1 MFYSFDNYF
10 AITMPLI
17 NSLSLALGLV
27 LLISLVDA
35 GNQGFVSKRSAHYQ
49 HARNYPHQ
57 KRQEAFELV
66 DNFQGAQFFELAPPL
81 L

>member
-1 MFYSFDNYF
+1 M
-10 AITMPLI
+10 TLI
-17 NSLSLALGLV
+17 NVLSLVLGLV
-27 LLISLVDA
+27 PLLSFVNA

-57 KRQEAFELV
+57 KRQVAFELV
-66 DNFQGAQFFELAPPL
+66 DDFQGALFFEFVPPL

>member
-1 MFYSFDNYF
+1 
-10 AITMPLI
+10 MPLI
-17 NSLSLALGLV
+17 NYLLFALGLV
-27 LLISLVDA
+27 LLIPFVDA

-57 KRQEAFELV
+57 KRQQAFELV
-66 DNFQGAQFFELAPPL
+66 DDFQGAQFFELAPPL